1 MRVSTVNS
9 IMGPPIG
16 ILRCAAGRGVRGF
29 GRRRMALASHRPGL
43 SSLLHAQQAVLDALV
58 SSPTPEGALA
68 GALDA
73 LTGTLGWP
81 AGAAWARAGGGVTC
95 THGSGAHPEL
105 AERALDAEEPVWGS
119 GGTVCVPLLGR
130 QGAAGALELTDPG
143 PGEPEPELVTTL
155 ASLGLL
161 IGRALDRS
169 ITEGELR
176 RSDALLRATLNAAFD
191 AVVAMDAEG
200 AILAVNP
207 AAEAMFGYAADEL
220 VGQEL
225 AAALIPADLREPHRR
240 GLANYIA
247 SGEERVMGHPLEL
260 SALRA
265 DGSEFPVEVAVRRL
279 DVPGPPV
286 FTGFIRD
293 LTEARA
299 VEARLRLVA
308 AEQAA
313 LRRVATLVA
322 QDAEPPAVFAAV
334 TEEVA
339 KLSGAETANMIR
351 YEAGS
356 ELVIG
361 AWSEPGAPNL
371 PVGATLPLDSDTA
384 APQIRRTGRS
394 MRVDEF
400 VPGEGRLADALRQLE
415 FTAAIGAPI
424 VLDGRLWGALI
435 LRANAAFPAGA
446 EERLQEFA
454 ELAAQALA
462 NAEAREQLAASRA
475 RLVSAGLAE
484 RRRLERD
491 LHDGAQQRLVSL
503 ALLLRLATRHLG
515 DDPERARGEL
525 AVAAEELE
533 HALAELRELARGLHP
548 AILTDRGLEV
558 AVRSICDRAPLPVD
572 LAITLPTEPSEAV
585 QAAAYFVVTEALTNV
600 AKYAHATFAG
610 VTVETAGGALIV
622 EVTDDGVGGA
632 DPRQG
637 TGLNG
642 LIDRVEA
649 VGGRLEIDSPAQRGT
664 RIHVR
669 LPL

>member
-1 MRVSTVNS
+1 
-9 IMGPPIG
+9 
-16 ILRCAAGRGVRGF
+16 
-29 GRRRMALASHRPGL
+29 MALASHRPDL
-43 SSLLHAQQAVLDALV
+43 SALLRAQQAVLGALA
-58 SSPTPEGALA
+58 SGTTPEEALA

-73 LTGTLGWP
+73 LTGALGWS
-81 AGAAWARAGGGVTC
+81 AGAAWERTAGGGLAC
-95 THGSGAHPEL
+95 THGRGADPAL
-105 AERALDAEEPVWGS
+105 AERAIAAGEPVWGP
-119 GGTVCVPLLGR
+119 GGVVCVPLLARHGVT
-130 QGAAGALELTDPG
+130 AALELTDPG
-143 PGEPEPELVTTL
+143 PGEPEPELVSTL

-161 IGRALDRS
+161 VGRALDRS
-169 ITEGELR
+169 TTEAELR

-200 AILAVNP
+200 AIVAVNT
-207 AAEAMFGYAADEL
+207 AGEELFGYPADEL
-220 VGQEL
+220 VGREL
-225 AAALIPADLREPHRR
+225 AAALIPPDLREPHRR

-247 SGEERVMGHPLEL
+247 CGEERVLGHPLEL

-299 VEARLRLVA
+299 IEARLRLFA
-308 AEQAA
+308 DEQAA

-322 QDAEPPAVFAAV
+322 QDADPAAVFAAV

-351 YEAGS
+351 YQADS

-361 AWSEPGAPNL
+361 AWSEPGAANL

-394 MRVDEF
+394 MRVDAF
-400 VPGEGRLADALRQLE
+400 VPGEGQLADALRQLE
-415 FTAAIGAPI
+415 FTAAVGAPI
-424 VLDGRLWGALI
+424 VLDGQLWGALI
-435 LRANAAFPAGA
+435 VRAATPFPPGA
-446 EERLQEFA
+446 EDRLQDFA
-454 ELAAQALA
+454 ELAAQALS

-475 RLVSAGLAE
+475 RLVSVGVAE
-484 RRRLERD
+484 RRRLERN

-503 ALLLRLATRHLG
+503 ALLLRLASRYAG
-515 DDPERARGEL
+515 DDPERARREL
-525 AVAAEELE
+525 AVASEELE

-548 AILTDRGLEV
+548 AVLTDHGLEV
-558 AVRSICDRAPLPVD
+558 ALRSICDRSPVPVD
-572 LAITLPTEPSEAV
+572 VEFDLSCGPSEAV

-600 AKYAHATFAG
+600 AKYAHATSAA
-610 VTVETAGGALIV
+610 VTLHNDDGALTV

-632 DPRQG
+632 DPGQG

-642 LIDRVEA
+642 LADRVEA
-649 VGGRLEIDSPAQRGT
+649 LGGRLKIDSPPERGT
-664 RIHVR
+664 RSTCSCRSSVLIQKVDATRRRRPAPAGTRHPPR
-669 LPL
+669 